1 MTMHDKPEP
10 QVTISGRFPES
21 LVERLDKVAEQIQ
34 TTQPG
39 IRVTRSEVIR
49 LATFR
54 GIELLEAE
62 QSGKKKKA

>member
-1 MTMHDKPEP
+1 MHDKPEP

-21 LVERLDKVAEQIQ
+21 LVERLDKVAEHLQA
-34 TTQPG
+34 TQPG

-54 GIELLEAE
+54 GIELLETE
-62 QSGKKKKA
+62 QKKKR